1 MRRPA
6 GQGRAHSS
14 VGMIGRVRQ
23 LARVAATALRDGF
36 LPLRL
41 ARLAIGEH
49 GGMQRTWELQALVG
63 MVRRLRPARVVEIG
77 SYKGGTL
84 FCWIAVARPDAHI
97 VSVDLP
103 APRAGLRAAGAGFR
117 AL

>member
-1 MRRPA
+1 
-6 GQGRAHSS
+6 AHSS

-23 LARVAATALRDGF
+23 LARVAAPALRDGF

-41 ARLAIGEH
+41 ARRAIGDD
-49 GGMQRTWELQALVG
+49 GAIQRTWELQSLVG

-84 FCWIAVARPDAHI
+84 FCWIALAPPDAHI

-103 APRAGLRAAGAGFR
+103 APRAGLRAAAGQF
-117 AL
+117 